1 MLDVMMPG
9 LDGLGVLQNLRAAGS
24 QVPVIFL
31 TARDTAS
38 DRIGG
43 LRAGADDYVVKPFS
57 VEELLA
63 RVHAVL
69 RRSAPEEARDG
80 VLRVADLE
88 LDENSHEVTRA
99 GVEVHLTATEFELL
113 RYLMRNERVVLS
125 KAQILD
131 RVWKYDFQG
140 QSNIVELYIGYLRKK
155 VDAVEPKL
163 IHTVRGAGYVIK
175 APAPASDLGRQCAA
189 AASRRGTPGRPRWRL
204 PCPRSLDRVAAGT
217 RRWSA
222 AGRRC
227 SSAAP
232 AAAPTTRC
240 ARFLYTRLDQQLQA
254 TAGSNVRD
262 PAVCLAATADGPG
275 ECPRRPDGLGRR
287 ARHRSGS
294 PLDDPVERRRSSR
307 WLSAPTTVPGCT
319 LAHAGPPRCPTTD
332 GAVPA
337 TSPRRGSRHAL
348 GVHVPASS

>member
-1 MLDVMMPG
+1 MAAPAITKRRVLVVDDEENVTHLVSSALRFDGFETITADNGPSALVAVAEADPDLVVLDVMMPG
-9 LDGLGVLQNLRAAGS
+9 MDGLGVLQNLRAAGS

-31 TARDTAS
+31 TARDAAN

-69 RRSAPEEARDG
+69 RRSVPDEGREG
-80 VLRVADLE
+80 VLQVADLE
-88 LDENSHEVTRA
+88 LDENSHEVTRD

-175 APAPASDLGRQCAA
+175 AP
-189 AASRRGTPGRPRWRL
+189 
-204 PCPRSLDRVAAGT
+204 RV
-217 RRWSA
+217 
-222 AGRRC
+222 
-227 SSAAP
+227 
-232 AAAPTTRC
+232 
-240 ARFLYTRLDQQLQA
+240 
-254 TAGSNVRD
+254 
-262 PAVCLAATADGPG
+262 
-275 ECPRRPDGLGRR
+275 
-287 ARHRSGS
+287 
-294 PLDDPVERRRSSR
+294 
-307 WLSAPTTVPGCT
+307 
-319 LAHAGPPRCPTTD
+319 
-332 GAVPA
+332 
-337 TSPRRGSRHAL
+337 
-348 GVHVPASS
+348 

>member
-1 MLDVMMPG
+1 MRTATATATKRRVLVVDDEENVTHLVSSALRFDGFETVTADNGQSALAAVAESDPDLVVLDVMMPG
-9 LDGLGVLQNLRAAGS
+9 IDGLGVLQSLRAAGS

-31 TARDTAS
+31 TARDAAT

-69 RRSAPEEARDG
+69 RRSTTEQAREG
-80 VLRVADLE
+80 LLKVADLE

-99 GVEVHLTATEFELL
+99 GEEVHLTATEFELL

-155 VDAVEPKL
+155 VDSVDPKL

-175 APAPASDLGRQCAA
+175 AP
-189 AASRRGTPGRPRWRL
+189 
-204 PCPRSLDRVAAGT
+204 RS
-217 RRWSA
+217 
-222 AGRRC
+222 
-227 SSAAP
+227 
-232 AAAPTTRC
+232 
-240 ARFLYTRLDQQLQA
+240 
-254 TAGSNVRD
+254 
-262 PAVCLAATADGPG
+262 
-275 ECPRRPDGLGRR
+275 
-287 ARHRSGS
+287 
-294 PLDDPVERRRSSR
+294 
-307 WLSAPTTVPGCT
+307 
-319 LAHAGPPRCPTTD
+319 
-332 GAVPA
+332 
-337 TSPRRGSRHAL
+337 
-348 GVHVPASS
+348 

>member
-1 MLDVMMPG
+1 MAAPAIVKRRVLVVDDEENVTHLVSSALRFDGFETITADNGPSALVAVAEADPDLVVLDVMMPG
-9 LDGLGVLQNLRAAGS
+9 MDGLGVLQNLRAAGS

-31 TARDTAS
+31 TARDAAT

-69 RRSAPEEARDG
+69 RRSVPDEGREG
-80 VLRVADLE
+80 VLHVADLE
-88 LDENSHEVTRA
+88 LDENSHEVTRG

-155 VDAVEPKL
+155 VDSVDPKL

-175 APAPASDLGRQCAA
+175 AP
-189 AASRRGTPGRPRWRL
+189 
-204 PCPRSLDRVAAGT
+204 RV
-217 RRWSA
+217 
-222 AGRRC
+222 
-227 SSAAP
+227 
-232 AAAPTTRC
+232 
-240 ARFLYTRLDQQLQA
+240 
-254 TAGSNVRD
+254 
-262 PAVCLAATADGPG
+262 
-275 ECPRRPDGLGRR
+275 
-287 ARHRSGS
+287 
-294 PLDDPVERRRSSR
+294 
-307 WLSAPTTVPGCT
+307 
-319 LAHAGPPRCPTTD
+319 
-332 GAVPA
+332 
-337 TSPRRGSRHAL
+337 
-348 GVHVPASS
+348 

>member
-1 MLDVMMPG
+1 MAAPAIVKRRVLVVDDEENVTHLVSSALRFDGFETITADNGPSALVAVAEADPDLVVLDVMMPG
-9 LDGLGVLQNLRAAGS
+9 MDGLGVLQNLRAAGS

-31 TARDTAS
+31 TARDAAT

-69 RRSAPEEARDG
+69 RRSVPEEGREG
-80 VLRVADLE
+80 VLHVADLE
-88 LDENSHEVTRA
+88 LDENSHEVTRG

-155 VDAVEPKL
+155 VDSVDPKL

-175 APAPASDLGRQCAA
+175 AP
-189 AASRRGTPGRPRWRL
+189 
-204 PCPRSLDRVAAGT
+204 RV
-217 RRWSA
+217 
-222 AGRRC
+222 
-227 SSAAP
+227 
-232 AAAPTTRC
+232 
-240 ARFLYTRLDQQLQA
+240 
-254 TAGSNVRD
+254 
-262 PAVCLAATADGPG
+262 
-275 ECPRRPDGLGRR
+275 
-287 ARHRSGS
+287 
-294 PLDDPVERRRSSR
+294 
-307 WLSAPTTVPGCT
+307 
-319 LAHAGPPRCPTTD
+319 
-332 GAVPA
+332 
-337 TSPRRGSRHAL
+337 
-348 GVHVPASS
+348 

>member
-1 MLDVMMPG
+1 MTAAAEKRRRVLVVDDEENVTHLVSSALRFDGFDTVTADSGPSALAAVAESDPDLVVLDVMMPG
-9 LDGLGVLQNLRAAGS
+9 MDGLGVLSNLRSAGS

-31 TARDTAS
+31 TARDTAH

-69 RRSAPEEARDG
+69 RRSSPDTARPG
-80 VLRVADLE
+80 VLQIADLE

-99 GVEVHLTATEFELL
+99 GEEVHLTATEFELL
-113 RYLMRNERVVLS
+113 RYLMRNNRVVLS

-175 APAPASDLGRQCAA
+175 APR
-189 AASRRGTPGRPRWRL
+189 T
-204 PCPRSLDRVAAGT
+204 
-217 RRWSA
+217 
-222 AGRRC
+222 
-227 SSAAP
+227 
-232 AAAPTTRC
+232 
-240 ARFLYTRLDQQLQA
+240 
-254 TAGSNVRD
+254 
-262 PAVCLAATADGPG
+262 
-275 ECPRRPDGLGRR
+275 
-287 ARHRSGS
+287 
-294 PLDDPVERRRSSR
+294 
-307 WLSAPTTVPGCT
+307 
-319 LAHAGPPRCPTTD
+319 
-332 GAVPA
+332 
-337 TSPRRGSRHAL
+337 
-348 GVHVPASS
+348 